1 MALHFKHI
9 KAFNGD
15 STNTYYTF
23 LEFQGKNDK
32 TEKSLPRIF
41 IDTKNNNN
49 TPKVADGATDY
60 GHIVTNSV
68 ETTFYE
74 KVNLMKDLI
83 ILGQNDITIKNNQG
97 NLHIGM
103 QGQLSFEG
111 LDGISSKIKL
121 LSTASDSK
129 AETGKADFEVRG
141 YSYFAKDI
149 YTLGSCTAKFFNATS
164 DIRAKENIEPVSESM
179 LKIVDRIQLYTF
191 NYKTDP
197 KERILGVLAQELK
210 DVNINGATFVDNI
223 NASGENGDFMT
234 VRETK
239 LIYVLLGA
247 VQELSKEVK
256 ELKEKLGE

>member
-9 KAFNGD
+9 KAFNGEL
-15 STNTYYTF
+15 TNTCYTF

-32 TEKSLPRIF
+32 TEDSLPKIF
-41 IDTKNNNN
+41 IDTKNNDD

-60 GHIVTNSV
+60 GHIVTNNI
-68 ETTFYE
+68 ETTFKE
-74 KVNLMKDLI
+74 NVKLMKDI
-83 ILGQNDITIKNNQG
+83 ILGNEEITIKNNQG
-97 NLHIGM
+97 DLHIDM
-103 QGQLSFEG
+103 LGQLSFEG

-121 LSTASDSK
+121 LSTATDSK

-179 LKIVDRIQLYTF
+179 LKIVDKIQLYTF

-197 KERILGVLAQELK
+197 QERILGVIAQELK
-210 DVNINGATFVDNI
+210 DVNINGATFVDNT

-239 LIYVLLGA
+239 LIYILLGA

-256 ELKEKLGE
+256 MLKEKLGE